1 MFNIKEHEIETT
13 CQGTTI
19 YVDGGDDHVTRVD
32 LKVTFT
38 SPVIVKSRDAIELDD
53 VRELVKTMYEECRI
67 DYDAFDERSTHEDV
81 EVV

>member
-19 YVDGGDDHVTRVD
+19 YVDGGDDHVARVD

-38 SPVIVKSRDAIELDD
+38 FYLSS
-53 VRELVKTMYEECRI
+53 
-67 DYDAFDERSTHEDV
+67 
-81 EVV
+81 